1 MIRAASI
8 VVGALALGACASSP
22 SGSKA
27 ARDLKEGD
35 PATVN
40 RDCKLLGTV
49 NGRSVFGGSEDA
61 RTQGA
66 MIDARE
72 KAAAMGATH
81 IVFVK
86 VDNSGALN
94 IGNASARAYRC
105 DGAG

>member
-61 RTQGA
+61 RAQGA
-66 MIDARE
+66 MFDARE